1 MELGVA
7 AQKHAKDSEL
17 PATVLVVDDDQV
29 VLSLLV
35 RALEQKFDVIPCR
48 TATDA
53 LARVRQGGF
62 EAVVSDINMPG
73 MNGIELL
80 RAVREHDPDLPVLLV
95 TGLPS
100 WEGAAEA
107 IELGVFRYL
116 PKPFDIEQLRGT
128 VMQATQLCRLARLKR
143 EALSLAGLAGPS
155 NRAGLQASFERAMAT
170 FGMAFQPIVSLST
183 KSILGYEALL
193 RSREPSLP
201 GPEDVVGAA
210 EQLGATERLG
220 RATRAFAAHRG
231 PLMSQDWL
239 LFLNL
244 HPNDLLDP
252 ELTDPA
258 SPLVG
263 MASRVVLE
271 ITERSPLVRL
281 EEVRARTVELRRLG
295 FRIAIDDL
303 GSGYA
308 GLASFAALEPDIVKV
323 DMNLI
328 RGIETSNVKR
338 RLVSSVAA
346 LCREMN
352 MLLVAEGVETA
363 AERDILSDMGCDLF
377 QGFLFARPEAAFHQP
392 VF

>member
-128 VMQATQLCRLARLKR
+128 VMQATQLCRLARL
-143 EALSLAGLAGPS
+143 
-155 NRAGLQASFERAMAT
+155 
-170 FGMAFQPIVSLST
+170 
-183 KSILGYEALL
+183 
-193 RSREPSLP
+193 
-201 GPEDVVGAA
+201 
-210 EQLGATERLG
+210 
-220 RATRAFAAHRG
+220 
-231 PLMSQDWL
+231 
-239 LFLNL
+239 
-244 HPNDLLDP
+244 
-252 ELTDPA
+252 
-258 SPLVG
+258 
-263 MASRVVLE
+263 
-271 ITERSPLVRL
+271 
-281 EEVRARTVELRRLG
+281 
-295 FRIAIDDL
+295 
-303 GSGYA
+303 
-308 GLASFAALEPDIVKV
+308 
-323 DMNLI
+323 
-328 RGIETSNVKR
+328 
-338 RLVSSVAA
+338 
-346 LCREMN
+346 
-352 MLLVAEGVETA
+352 
-363 AERDILSDMGCDLF
+363 
-377 QGFLFARPEAAFHQP
+377 
-392 VF
+392 